1 MDRKAKCA
9 NCSVKVGLFG
19 FSCRCAQVFC
29 SACRFPKTE
38 VPTGH
43 ECGFDFSQLGKD
55 TIAKQNP
62 KLVSAKLDTI

>member
-9 NCSVKVGLFG
+9 NCSIKVGLFG

-43 ECGFDFSQLGKD
+43 DCGFDFSQLGKD
-55 TIAKQNP
+55 TIAKHNP
-62 KLVSAKLDTI
+62 KLVSAKLETI

>member
-19 FSCRCAQVFC
+19 FSCRCARVFC

-43 ECGFDFSQLGKD
+43 DCGFDFSQLGKD

-62 KLVSAKLDTI
+62 KLVSAKLDII